1 MSLSTGQRGQVIAR
15 IAEAVYSQCAAAA
28 FNAGHTA
35 DGPGRKRL
43 REAAEFSVAAAST
56 LVDFVLDNAGTDTH
70 PEGP

>member
-15 IAEAVYSQCAAAA
+15 IAEAVFAQCAGQA
-28 FNAGHTA
+28 FTEGHTA

-43 REAAEFSVAAAST
+43 QEAAEFSVAAAST
-56 LVDFVLDNAGTDTH
+56 LVNFVLEKAD